1 MSEKYIIMRLSD
13 AKAIADHLPP
23 GKIKDRIESET
34 GAEVKE
40 IAEKLKKSDFCSA
53 CVIEGQQ
60 HNCEALA
67 TRKLGRRL
75 LRLVGRADG
84 TWPPE
89 NHDQEVLA

>member
-40 IAEKLKKSDFCSA
+40 IAEKLSL
-53 CVIEGQQ
+53 I
-60 HNCEALA
+60 HI
-67 TRKLGRRL
+67 
-75 LRLVGRADG
+75 
-84 TWPPE
+84 
-89 NHDQEVLA
+89 